1 MIEKLEKLKKEA
13 HAVISEVTS
22 LEMLEAVRERF
33 FSRKSGEFTL
43 LAKNMKDLSDAERK
57 TAGQK
62 MNEVKLKIEDDLLNK
77 KSQFEEKA
85 WGELGKSEAIDVTQP
100 QLPEI
105 KRGHIHPMTIVHT
118 ELEELFTSMG
128 FTVLDGPEL
137 ESEHYNFDALNIP
150 VSHPARDSQDTFFIK
165 DHADWVM
172 RTHTSPVQIRAMQ
185 KYGAPLRA
193 VVSGR
198 CFRNEST
205 DASHEHTFYQME
217 GIVIDKNIS
226 IANLIGVMKELL
238 KGVLRK
244 DVEVRLRPG
253 YFPFVEPGFEL
264 DMKCLVCGGTGCG
277 ACKHSGWIETL
288 PCGLVHPKVIEAGGL
303 DPKVWTGFAFG
314 LGSMRLCMQKYGIED
329 IRHLHGGNLNFLE
342 QL

>member
-1 MIEKLEKLKKEA
+1 MIEKLESIKKEA
-13 HAVISEVTS
+13 VEAVKKVSS
-22 LEMLEAVRERF
+22 LAELEAVRERF
-33 FSRKSGEFTL
+33 FSRKTGTFTV
-43 LAKNMKDLSDAERK
+43 LAKNMKGLSDTERK

-62 MNEVKLKIEDDLLNK
+62 INEVKLAIESELEHK
-77 KSQFEEKA
+77 KNDFEHSA
-85 WGELGKSEAIDVTQP
+85 WDAIGKNEAIDVTQP
-100 QLPEI
+100 MF
-105 KRGHIHPMTIVHT
+105 KGVSRGHTHPMSIVHT
-118 ELEELFTSMG
+118 ELEDLFTSMG
-128 FTVLDGPEL
+128 FMLLDGPEL

-150 VSHPARDSQDTFFIK
+150 GNHPARDSQDTFFIK
-165 DHADWVM
+165 DHTEWVM

-217 GIVIDKNIS
+217 GIVIDKNIT

-264 DMKCLVCGGTGCG
+264 DMKCLVCGGSGCG

-288 PCGLVHPKVIEAGGL
+288 PCGLVHPRVIEAGGL
-303 DPKVWTGFAFG
+303 DPKVWSGFAFG

-329 IRHLHGGNLNFLE
+329 IRQLHGGNLSFLE
-342 QL
+342 QF